1 VASSMRQPNLGSSPR
16 QVLVSRMSSL
26 SSGRVSGQIGF
37 AGDRS
42 SIGKRCSVSFE
53 SFGCVSSRVS
63 NPISSCCVS
72 IPGCVAYS
80 GNAFVALRKVECA
93 SGPSP
98 KIALSKAFG
107 DLRRTAQRQV
117 LSRMSERFVGPF
129 SPPSG
134 CGFEYLLR

>member
-16 QVLVSRMSSL
+16 QVLVSRMPSL

-37 AGDRS
+37 PEGRS
-42 SIGKRCSVSFE
+42 SVGGRCSVSLRN
-53 SFGCVSSRVS
+53 FGRVSTRVS

-80 GNAFVALRKVECA
+80 SNAFVALRKVECA

-98 KIALSKAFG
+98 KFALSKAFG
-107 DLRRTAQRQV
+107 DLRRTARKRA
-117 LSRMSERFVGPF
+117 LSRMSERFVGP
-129 SPPSG
+129 
-134 CGFEYLLR
+134 